1 MMQTRLTKSQPTT
14 SHNRLRRF
22 SRHPFDA
29 RIKATV
35 SRQGLS
41 STCWGL
47 TSEIGQD
54 GMGATLSGE
63 FEVGEVVSL
72 EFSIPVRPHLMELRA
87 AVRYRNGLRCGFEF
101 LILTDQ
107 QKLALT
113 ELCSMLAD
121 AP

>member
-1 MMQTRLTKSQPTT
+1 METRLDKSLPTT
-14 SHNRLRRF
+14 NYDRLRRF
-22 SRHPFDA
+22 SRHRFDA
-29 RIKATV
+29 RIKASV

-41 STCWGL
+41 TTCWGL

-72 EFSIPVRPHLMELRA
+72 EFPIPVRPHVMELRA
-87 AVRYRNGLRCGFEF
+87 AVRYRKGLRCGFEF

-107 QKLALT
+107 QKVTLS
-113 ELCSMLAD
+113 ELCAMLAN
-121 AP
+121 AH